1 MRSCLTLVLLVQS
14 AAAQKPSMDLK
25 HGVTVTALH
34 SHLMMDQPHVL
45 FMHFWGN
52 DTAAKLANALRAALD
67 VTAMAPRR
75 VTK

>member
-1 MRSCLTLVLLVQS
+1 VLK
-14 AAAQKPSMDLK
+14 AN
-25 HGVTVTALH
+25 GVSVTALH

-52 DTAAKLANALRAALD
+52 DTAAKLATALRAALD
-67 VTAMAPRR
+67 VTAMTPRR